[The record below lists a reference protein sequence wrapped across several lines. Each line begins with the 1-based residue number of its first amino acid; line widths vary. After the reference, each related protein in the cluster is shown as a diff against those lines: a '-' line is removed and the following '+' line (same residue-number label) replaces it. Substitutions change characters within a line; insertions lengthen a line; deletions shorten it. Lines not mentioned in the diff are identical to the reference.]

1 MPKTH
6 IRLVSDR
13 SDTQPA
19 TIANTRSDAMR
30 AGQRQYVERLFQSYK
45 DSLHRHIYRL
55 LRNKDDAQ
63 ELMQETYIRV
73 LQRENL
79 EQQESSAKAY
89 LFKIATNLVIDK
101 TRKDARQQLQ
111 QHVSIDDE
119 ELVSN
124 NPSPDRQVQS
134 QQVMTQLK
142 IILNQLSPRGRHI
155 FILHRFHDMSYPE
168 IADKLNITTRTV
180 ERQMSIAMTLC
191 REKLQGLL

>member
-1 MPKTH
+1 
-6 IRLVSDR
+6 
-13 SDTQPA
+13 
-19 TIANTRSDAMR
+19 
-30 AGQRQYVERLFQSYK
+30 
-45 DSLHRHIYRL
+45 
-55 LRNKDDAQ
+55 
-63 ELMQETYIRV
+63 MQETYIRV

-111 QHVSIDDE
+111 QHVCLDDE
-119 ELVSN
+119 ELLSN
-124 NPSPDRQVQS
+124 NPSPDRQAQS
-134 QQVMTQLK
+134 QQVIAQLK
-142 IILNQLSPRGRHI
+142 IILNQLNPRGRHI

-191 REKLQGLL
+191 REKLQGLR